1 MGDYV
6 DETKE
11 VKRKNHG
18 RRVRSIFKT
27 GHVYLR
33 SLFAAAESKAQEYSD
48 ILSLIFRK
56 EHFLKSH
63 IAFGFL

>member
-6 DETKE
+6 DETKK

-48 ILSLIFRK
+48 IILELCPD
-56 EHFLKSH
+56 
-63 IAFGFL
+63 